1 MKSLRLIAFSALVV
15 AAAMPAPAWAQA
27 GGTLP
32 ARVTPK
38 KADPQYTAG
47 VRAIDAKKYAEAIP
61 LLQAVVNRDQ
71 ANADAYSWLAYA
83 TSQNGDPAKAIG
95 IYQQA
100 LSLDPKHRGAH
111 EFIGEAYLQLNDL
124 ASAKQHLATLDKLC
138 FFPCSEYSDLK
149 KAIQAYEKKAGSETP
164 AASR

>member
-1 MKSLRLIAFSALVV
+1 MKRLRLITLIALV
-15 AAAMPAPAWAQA
+15 ATAAMPAAARA
-27 GGTLP
+27 DGGGTRP

-38 KADPQYTAG
+38 QADPQYTAG
-47 VRAIDAKKYAEAIP
+47 VRAIEAKKYAEAIP
-61 LLQAVVNRDQ
+61 LLQGVVTRDQ
-71 ANADAYSWLAYA
+71 ANADAYNWLAYA
-83 TSQNGDPAKAIG
+83 IRQNGDPAKAIG

-111 EFIGEAYLQLNDL
+111 EYIGEAYLQLNDL

-149 KAIQAYEKKAGSETP
+149 KAIQQYEQKAGSETP